1 MGERRTTTL
10 HRAAKGTE
18 RRHMLSTNMYM
29 YIHIH
34 IHTAAL
40 GLKTATATAQLWT

>member
-1 MGERRTTTL
+1 MGERRTTL

-18 RRHMLSTNMYM
+18 RRHMLRYTYM

-34 IHTAAL
+34 IAAL
-40 GLKTATATAQLWT
+40 GLKPATATAQLWT